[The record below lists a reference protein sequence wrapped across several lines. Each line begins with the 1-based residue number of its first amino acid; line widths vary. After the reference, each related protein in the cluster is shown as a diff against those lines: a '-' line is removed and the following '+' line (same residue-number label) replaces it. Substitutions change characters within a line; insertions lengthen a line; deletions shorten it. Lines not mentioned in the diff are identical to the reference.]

1 MLRYED
7 IKDISDGRKYN
18 EHDKTLLGTNGCK
31 GCSYCCK
38 SDMGRSI
45 VLTPYDVYELC
56 RGTGQSFDQLLVGFY
71 IELSMIDGI
80 VLPHLKMDEGCKFLQ
95 GGRCSVHQYR
105 PGICRLFPLGRLY
118 EDGSFSYF
126 LQKDECIINSRT
138 PVVISDWLG
147 IDRLEE
153 NTKFINKWHKFIQ
166 LEMKKVNELRDMT
179 GFEVK
184 RLKDLEEKYLEE
196 YAQAIDDYDRYN
208 ELGCEEYR
216 TARCEEM
223 QENSE
228 DRIKGIMKECLS
240 IFFMQPY
247 DTDMDFYPQFDER
260 MKTGIKRL
268 RELSF

>member
-7 IKDISDGRKYN
+7 IQDISDGRKYT
-18 EHDKTLLGTNGCK
+18 EDDKALLGTNGCK
-31 GCSYCCK
+31 GCSHCCE

-95 GGRCSVHQYR
+95 DGRCSVHQYR

-118 EDGSFSYF
+118 ENGSFSYF
-126 LQKDECIINSRT
+126 LQKDECKVTSRT
-138 PVVISDWLG
+138 PVVIKDWLG
-147 IDRLEE
+147 IESLEE
-153 NTKFINKWHKFIQ
+153 NTKFINKWHNFIQ
-166 LEMKKVNELRDMT
+166 LEMKKVNELRTMT

-184 RLKDLEEKYLEE
+184 RLKGLEENYLEE
-196 YAQAIDDYDRYN
+196 YAQAIEDYERYT
-208 ELGCEEYR
+208 EMGCEEYR
-216 TARCEEM
+216 TTKCEELDERCEE
-223 QENSE
+223 
-228 DRIKGIMKECLS
+228 RIKDIIKECLS
-240 IFFMQPY
+240 IFFMDPY
-247 DTDMDFYPQFDER
+247 DTEADFYQQFAER
-260 MKTGIKRL
+260 LKLGIKRL